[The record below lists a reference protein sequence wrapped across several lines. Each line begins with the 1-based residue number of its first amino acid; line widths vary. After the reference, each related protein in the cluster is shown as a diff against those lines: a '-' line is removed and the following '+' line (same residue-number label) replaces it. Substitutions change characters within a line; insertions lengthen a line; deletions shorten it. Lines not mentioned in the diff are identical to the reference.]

1 MIPHFQLP
9 GIVRPSHRRRHSRVA
24 SIIAI
29 WRRLFASRARTHTR
43 TREEL
48 DEIRAKHAADCRE
61 ALAREF
67 GR

>member
-9 GIVRPSHRRRHSRVA
+9 GIVRPSHRRRQ
-24 SIIAI
+24 
-29 WRRLFASRARTHTR
+29 R